1 LAELPQTA
9 SVAVALIAPGTQS
22 IAWVIVEGR
31 GGGTYVRSNRVSPG
45 YFGIFGVPI
54 RGRNFSTEEAES
66 EAPVAIVTETAARRL
81 WPERDALGQ
90 VIELAG
96 VETPGGRATGAAR
109 VVGIIP
115 DSDFLLPFAEPDGQR
130 RGAVYFPSGL
140 TSYGRDS
147 ALNIVVRM
155 RGGAGAGRRA
165 VEEVVKSVAPWA
177 RSENVI
183 AVNDYLDSYLYP
195 YRALVAISGFLGALA
210 LLLTVSG
217 VFGVASYAAAQRKKE
232 FGIRLALGAA
242 EAQLVGMALRQSV
255 RLAAAGAAIGALA
268 ALWLVRVVGRSI
280 GGIEFFDLSGYA
292 GGVLL
297 VIAAAVGAAWIPARR
312 AVRVDPVVTLRC
324 D

>member
-1 LAELPQTA
+1 MP
-9 SVAVALIAPGTQS
+9 PGIGS
-22 IAWVIVEGR
+22 R
-31 GGGTYVRSNRVSPG
+31 GGRPIPLESRNGSIDVKENFVSPE
-45 YFGIFGVPI
+45 YFSIFGVPI

-66 EAPVAIVTETAARRL
+66 GASVAIVTETAARRL
-81 WPERDALGQ
+81 WPREDALGQ
-90 VIELAG
+90 VIKPARKVYALGPTRVIG
-96 VETPGGRATGAAR
+96 V
-109 VVGIIP
+109 IP
-115 DSDFLLPFAEPDGQR
+115 DSDFLLDSTGPDGR
-130 RGAVYFPSGL
+130 RLGAVYFATGL
-140 TSYGRDS
+140 TAGNS
-147 ALNIVVRM
+147 LPWCIVVRM
-155 RGGAGAGRRA
+155 RTGAGAGRRA

-177 RSENVI
+177 SSEAVT
-183 AVNDYLDSYLYP
+183 AVNDSLDAYLYP

-255 RLAAAGAAIGALA
+255 RLAVAGTGIGALA

-292 GGVLL
+292 GGVLV